1 MKDLRYL
8 EAKDKFLEYAYL
20 ALREHFSS
28 RDDFVKYFDA
38 IKGDGQKNLFLR
50 TASFYL
56 FLVKQGNWMVDVPG
70 SDKAVDYLN
79 NTYKYVGIF
88 SLMESLSQE
97 KFMDFY
103 QFLTRRK
110 PQVEFPINDKSSLD
124 EHYRKYK
131 EEFGSINR
139 CISFFRTLSAQ
150 RQDDLISRV
159 EGIAADAT
167 IENLARSLYDMR
179 SKFLH
184 RAELVLHMSEETS
197 IGQTGDKLIVCNL
210 SITDAMLFFEEGLIE
225 HFRGTET

>member
-8 EAKDKFLEYAYL
+8 KAKNTFLEYAYL

-38 IKGDGQKNLFLR
+38 IKGDDRKNLFLR

-56 FLVKQGNWMVDVPG
+56 FLVKRGDWVIDVPG
-70 SDKAVDYLN
+70 SDTSVDYLT

-88 SLMESLSQE
+88 SLMESLSQA

-110 PQVEFPINDKSSLD
+110 LQVEFPIKDKSSLD

-131 EEFGSINR
+131 EEFGSIKR
-139 CISFFRTLSAQ
+139 CISFFRTLSPG
-150 RQDDLISRV
+150 RQHDLISRL
-159 EGIAADAT
+159 EGSGADAT
-167 IENLARSLYDMR
+167 IENLAKSLYDMR

-184 RAELVLHMSEETS
+184 RAELVLHMSEEMS
-197 IGQTGDKLIVCNL
+197 IGQIGDRIIICNL
-210 SITDAMLFFEEGLIE
+210 SIKDAMLFFEEGLVT
-225 HFRGTET
+225 HFRDTET